1 MTKRLK
7 VLMTCDAPEL
17 AAFGGQ
23 IAEADFLATSDRAAM
38 LREVPDAQIVCIGD
52 WDAELLAAAHSVRW
66 IHAMCGGVSHYLFP
80 EMRRHPAP
88 LTCCK
93 GTFDVAGAEH
103 GLALM
108 LLFTRGLLED
118 LRRTATQGE
127 HHAYDLFGQG
137 ELCGKTLGILG
148 LGGMGTALATRARCL
163 GMRVIATRRRPGPT
177 PVQVDELLSADRRHD
192 LLRQSDFV
200 AVAVPLTPQTK
211 GLIGAAELQ
220 AMKST
225 AFLIDLSGRDAI
237 FDLDAVARAL
247 REGWIAGGAIQ
258 LQGPPPH
265 DSPLRGLTNFL
276 YVRQRAVSREQYD
289 RMVEQFRENMQR
301 YRRGAPL
308 VGVVDKELG
317 Y

>member
-1 MTKRLK
+1 MTKRLN
-7 VLMTCDAPEL
+7 VLMTCDVPE
-17 AAFGGQ
+17 FGVFGER
-23 IAEADFLATSDRAAM
+23 IEEADFLATSDRAAM
-38 LREVPDAQIVCIGD
+38 LRELPDAEIVCIGE
-52 WDAELLAAAHSVRW
+52 WDAELLAAARSVRW

-80 EMRRHPAP
+80 EMRQHPA
-88 LTCCK
+88 LFTCCK

-108 LLFTRGLLED
+108 LLFTRGLHED
-118 LRRTATQGE
+118 LRRMATQR
-127 HHAYDLFGQG
+127 YDEEYDTFGQS
-137 ELCGKTLGILG
+137 ELHGKTLGLLG
-148 LGGMGTALATRARCL
+148 LGGMGMALATRASCL
-163 GMRVIATRRRPGPT
+163 GMRVIAVRRSAAPT
-177 PVQVDELLSADRRHD
+177 PAEIDEMFPTDQRHELLRR
-192 LLRQSDFV
+192 SDFV

-211 GLIGAAELQ
+211 GLIGHAELR

-225 AFLIDLSGRDAI
+225 ACLIDLSGRDAVY
-237 FDLDAVARAL
+237 DLDAVARAL
-247 REGWIAGGAIQ
+247 AEGWIAGAAIQ

-265 DSPLRGLTNFL
+265 DSALWDLPNFV
-276 YVRQRAVSREQYD
+276 YSHHRAVSSEQYD